1 MNRCAQSG
9 RIGWNALPAL
19 TMQYPDSVEFL
30 YALGNEIKSV
40 KFGLERIRALLRALG
55 DPQLRFQVVHV
66 AGTNGKGSTCA
77 MIAAGL
83 EAAGRSTALFTSP
96 HLVEPTER
104 IRIRGAD
111 ISQAAFLEVFE
122 QVHQTAEAMVAR
134 GDLDMHPTYFET
146 VTAMGFLAFARA
158 RVEWAVVEVGL
169 GGRLD
174 ATNVVAPAL
183 TVVTPVDY
191 DHEAWLGS
199 SIEAIAREKAGILK
213 TGVPALFSVQ
223 RPEAQAVLE
232 AAAVDAGAKAHRS
245 DEWRISGLETNPDG
259 ARFSLRRHRP
269 LKIECPLRGAWQV
282 ENARVAAAALD
293 LLNVDTGAIENGI
306 RHVRWPGRLERV
318 ARRPDI
324 FVDGAHNPAGCAA
337 LAGYI
342 RASKGAHRTWLVFG
356 AMRDKAISEMASLL
370 FPLADEIIL
379 TAPAQSRALRPE
391 ALAEEAEHVASA
403 PRIQI
408 AHGFQEV
415 MRTLQG
421 AQPDDRVFIA
431 GSLYLAGEAKA
442 WFAAHKSQRA
452 S

>member
-1 MNRCAQSG
+1 
-9 RIGWNALPAL
+9 
-19 TMQYPDSVEFL
+19 MQYPDSVEFL
-30 YALGNEIKSV
+30 YALGNEIKTV

-55 DPQLRFQVVHV
+55 DPHLQFQVVHV

-104 IRIRGAD
+104 IRIQGSD
-111 ISQAAFLEVFE
+111 ISQAAFLEVFK

-158 RVEWAVVEVGL
+158 RVEWAVIEVGL

-183 TVVTPVDY
+183 TVVTPIDY
-191 DHEAWLGS
+191 DHEAWLGN
-199 SIEAIAREKAGILK
+199 SIEAIAGEKAGILK
-213 TGVPALFSVQ
+213 SGVPALFSAQ
-223 RPEAQAVLE
+223 RPEAQGVLE
-232 AAAVDAGAKAHRS
+232 AAASAAGVEAHRS
-245 DEWRISGLETNPDG
+245 DEWRISDLEADLDG
-259 ARFSLRRHRP
+259 ARFSLHRHRP
-269 LKIECPLRGAWQV
+269 LRVECPLRGEWQV

-293 LLNVDTGAIENGI
+293 LLNVNALAIENGI
-306 RHVRWPGRLERV
+306 RNLRWPGRMERV

-324 FVDGAHNPAGCAA
+324 YVDGAHNPAGCAA

-356 AMRDKAISEMASLL
+356 AMRDKAISEMAGLL
-370 FPLADEIIL
+370 FPLADELVL
-379 TAPAQSRALRPE
+379 TAPAHSRALRPE
-391 ALAEEAEHVASA
+391 ALAEEAERADSS

-408 AHGFQEV
+408 AHGFPEV
-415 MRTLQG
+415 MHLLQA
-421 AQPDDRVFIA
+421 AQPEDRVFIA

-442 WFAAHKSQRA
+442 WFSAQRA
-452 S
+452 RRAS